1 MGCIPCILPLLRQ
14 CASCTVPLSSPYQGP
29 LLQEAYDSM
38 TPLRQRQVMPGLL
51 LGAAVLGAMLY
62 LSGLSATL
70 QLGDADLPGVL
81 LVPALPTPLYI
92 VMAVVVVLGVG
103 CTLLASFRQRRR
115 RLSHDQEREPEAIKN
130 SWQVLISTLGT
141 LTLVLLGLV
150 WLMRHGAEVSQFL
163 ERLRLQI
170 SMAQELLT
178 STHSLVQQVQ
188 SPATGYAMFTMVVLV
203 YGGLGLLGL
212 WILYE
217 GWGKIRFQGA
227 TDDPHP
233 RQVQRAVAAGLQEL
247 RTHTDPRQAIIACYA
262 RLEHLLTDYG
272 LPAYAHL
279 TPQEYMGTALQGL
292 DLPTDAFAGLVGLF
306 ELARYSLHPLDD
318 TARRTAMTYL
328 EQLQTHLQQDGT
340 HAAHV

>member
-1 MGCIPCILPLLRQ
+1 
-14 CASCTVPLSSPYQGP
+14 
-29 LLQEAYDSM
+29 M

-51 LGAAVLGAMLY
+51 LGAALLGAMLY

-92 VMAVVVVLGVG
+92 VMAVVIVLGVG
-103 CTLLASFRQRRR
+103 CTLLVSFRQRRR
-115 RLSHDQEREPEAIKN
+115 LSRDQEREPEAVK
-130 SWQVLISTLGT
+130 SPWQAMVSTLGT
-141 LTLVLLGLV
+141 LALVLLGLV

-163 ERLRLQI
+163 ERLRLQV
-170 SMAQELLT
+170 SMAQEFFS

-188 SPATGYAMFTMVVLV
+188 SPATGYAMFTMVILV

-227 TDDPHP
+227 LDDPRP

-272 LPAYAHL
+272 VPAYEYL
-279 TPQEYMGTALQGL
+279 TPQEYMGTALR
-292 DLPTDAFAGLVGLF
+292 DVELPAEAFAGLVALF

-318 TARRTAMTYL
+318 TARLTAMAYL
-328 EQLQTHLQQDGT
+328 EQLQTHLEQDDT
-340 HAAHV
+340 HAAHA

>member
-1 MGCIPCILPLLRQ
+1 M
-14 CASCTVPLSSPYQGP
+14 
-29 LLQEAYDSM
+29 LLQEAYDRM
-38 TPLRQRQVMPGLL
+38 TPIRQRQVTPGLL
-51 LGAAVLGAMLY
+51 LGAALLGALLY

-70 QLGDADLPGVL
+70 QLGDAELPGVL
-81 LVPALPTPLYI
+81 LIPALPGPLYI
-92 VMAVVVVLGVG
+92 VMAVVVVLGIG

-115 RLSHDQEREPEAIKN
+115 LSRDPEQAPEAIKTP
-130 SWQVLISTLGT
+130 WQVLVSTLGM
-141 LTLVLLGLV
+141 LALVLLGLV
-150 WLMRHGAEVSQFL
+150 WLMRHGAEVSHFL
-163 ERLRLQI
+163 ERLRVQMGL
-170 SMAQELLT
+170 AQELLA

-217 GWGKIRFQGA
+217 GWGKVRFQGT
-227 TDDPHP
+227 TDDPRP

-262 RLEHLLTDYG
+262 RLEYLLTDYG
-272 LPAYAHL
+272 VPAYEHL
-279 TPQEYMGTALQGL
+279 TPQEYMGTALHDL
-292 DLPTDAFAGLVGLF
+292 DLPTDAFAGLVALF

-318 TARRTAMTYL
+318 TARLRAMAYL

-340 HAAHV
+340 QAAHA